1 MTGRRTEW
9 VPAVVTAAAMIATP
23 LARRGGSTRRALA
36 SVVVTGLCATTSA
49 ATNRVW
55 GPRRTAGALGA
66 IAVGTGVV
74 ERVGT
79 ATGVPFGGY
88 AYTGQLR
95 PHIGGVPVIVPL
107 AWFAMAVPAREAA
120 HAALADH
127 STPMCRIIGG
137 AAALTAWDLFL
148 DPQMVGEG
156 YWGWQRRGRYRGIPA
171 SNFVGWFLT
180 ALGVMAVLE
189 VALPVVDRRVVDS
202 AAADSAAADSA
213 AADAVLVGEYATMA
227 VMETLGFAAFFKDRV
242 VAAVGGAG
250 MLPIAAAAVRGVR
263 LTRNRHG

>member
-49 ATNRVW
+49 ASNRVW
-55 GPRRTAGALGA
+55 GSRRTAGAFSV
-66 IAVGTGVV
+66 IAVGTGAI
-74 ERVGT
+74 ERIGT

-88 AYTGQLR
+88 SYTGQLR

-127 STPMCRIIGG
+127 STPVRRIIGG
-137 AAALTAWDLFL
+137 ASALTAWDLFL

-171 SNFVGWFLT
+171 SNFIGWFIT

-189 VALPVVDRRVVDS
+189 VALPVADRQT
-202 AAADSAAADSA
+202 ADSATADE
-213 AADAVLVGEYATMA
+213 VLVGEYATMA

-242 VAAVGGAG
+242 VAAVGGAA
-250 MLPIAAAAVRGVR
+250 MMPIAAAAVRGLR
-263 LTRNRHG
+263 LARNRRG

>member
-49 ATNRVW
+49 ASNRVW
-55 GPRRTAGALGA
+55 GPRRTAGAFSV
-66 IAVGTGVV
+66 IAVGTGAI
-74 ERVGT
+74 ERIGT
-79 ATGVPFGGY
+79 ATGVPFGEY
-88 AYTGQLR
+88 SYTGQLR

-171 SNFVGWFLT
+171 SNFIGWFIT

-189 VALPVVDRRVVDS
+189 VVLPVADRQ
-202 AAADSAAADSA
+202 AADDTSP
-213 AADAVLVGEYATMA
+213 DAVLVGEYATMA
-227 VMETLGFAAFFKDRV
+227 AMETLGFAAFFKDRV
-242 VAAVGGAG
+242 VAVVGGAA
-250 MLPIAAAAVRGVR
+250 MMPIAAAAVRGLR
-263 LTRNRHG
+263 LARNRRG

>member
-1 MTGRRTEW
+1 MTRRRTEW
-9 VPAVVTAAAMIATP
+9 APAVVTAMAMIATP

-36 SVVVTGLCATTSA
+36 SVVVTGLCATTSG
-49 ATNRVW
+49 ATSRVW
-55 GPRRTAGALGA
+55 GPRRTAGAFGA

-74 ERVGT
+74 ERIGT

-107 AWFAMAVPAREAA
+107 AWFAMAVPSREAA
-120 HAALADH
+120 HAALAER
-127 STPMCRIIGG
+127 STPASRIIGG

-171 SNFVGWFLT
+171 SNFVGWFIT
-180 ALGVMAVLE
+180 ALGVMAALE
-189 VALPVVDRRVVDS
+189 VALPVADRRVTES
-202 AAADSAAADSA
+202 GAADD
-213 AADAVLVGEYATMA
+213 VLVGEYATMA

-242 VAAVGGAG
+242 VAAVGGAA
-250 MLPIAAAAVRGVR
+250 MLPIAAAAVRGLR
-263 LTRNRHG
+263 LARNRHG

>member
-49 ATNRVW
+49 ASNRVW
-55 GPRRTAGALGA
+55 GPRRTAGAFSV
-66 IAVGTGVV
+66 IAVGTGAI
-74 ERVGT
+74 ERIGT
-79 ATGVPFGGY
+79 ATGVPFGEY
-88 AYTGQLR
+88 SYTGQLR

-127 STPMCRIIGG
+127 STPLCRIIGG

-171 SNFVGWFLT
+171 SNFIGWFIT

-189 VALPVVDRRVVDS
+189 VALPVADRQ
-202 AAADSAAADSA
+202 AADDTSP
-213 AADAVLVGEYATMA
+213 DAVLVGEYATMA
-227 VMETLGFAAFFKDRV
+227 AMETLGFAAFFKDRV
-242 VAAVGGAG
+242 VAAVGGAA
-250 MLPIAAAAVRGVR
+250 MMPIAAAAVRGLR
-263 LTRNRHG
+263 LARNRRG

>member
-1 MTGRRTEW
+1 VTRRRTEW
-9 VPAVVTAAAMIATP
+9 APAAVTAVAMIATP
-23 LARRGGSTRRALA
+23 LARRGGPTRRALA
-36 SVVVTGLCATTSA
+36 SVVVTGLCATTGA
-49 ATNRVW
+49 ATNRLW

-66 IAVGTGVV
+66 IAVGTGLV
-74 ERVGT
+74 ERIGT

-88 AYTGQLR
+88 AYTGRLR

-127 STPMCRIIGG
+127 STPARRIIGG

-171 SNFVGWFLT
+171 SNFLGWFLT

-189 VALPVVDRRVVDS
+189 MALPVGDRQ
-202 AAADSAAADSA
+202 AADGASP
-213 AADAVLVGEYATMA
+213 DAVLVGEYATMA

-242 VAAVGGAG
+242 VAAVGGTA
-250 MLPIAAAAVRGVR
+250 MLPIAAAAVRGLR
-263 LTRNRHG
+263 LARNRHG